1 MSLYYEATRKNVQS
15 CSFAGNGTVNPN
27 PPSGVSSAGAAAS
40 SCVSNPGAVFT
51 PSPVASTGKAGSTG
65 TKTASKSGA
74 VFLFEGPHALIG
86 LVTTAIVSLIG
97 GFWTL
102 A

>member
-1 MSLYYEATRKNVQS
+1 MSLYYEATKKNVQS

-51 PSPVASTGKAGSTG
+51 PTPVASTSRAGSTS
-65 TKTASKSGA
+65 KTASKSGA

-86 LVTTAIVSLIG
+86 LVMTVIVSLIG